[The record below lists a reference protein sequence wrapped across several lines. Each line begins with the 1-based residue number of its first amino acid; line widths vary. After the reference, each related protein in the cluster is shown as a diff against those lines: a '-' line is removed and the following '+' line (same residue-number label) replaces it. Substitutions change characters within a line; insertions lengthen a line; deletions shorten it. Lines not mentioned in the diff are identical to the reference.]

1 MKSVGNEF
9 GLEVGIQTFPDLQ
22 HAMDVAVMG
31 DSVLV
36 CREGEQ
42 KVRGVGA
49 RGGGGRILCRAEG
62 PKVVL
67 SAGDTS
73 LEEGRLELDMV
84 EHGAGV
90 LVRETVV
97 KVVGKGKWQLKD
109 CKVRVGGDGLDLG
122 EKSEGN

>member
-1 MKSVGNEF
+1 MLG
-9 GLEVGIQTFPDLQ
+9 
-22 HAMDVAVMG
+22 
-31 DSVLV
+31 
-36 CREGEQ
+36 
-42 KVRGVGA
+42 
-49 RGGGGRILCRAEG
+49 RAEG

-73 LEEGRLELDMV
+73 NVFIGLEEGRLELDMV

-109 CKVRVGGDGLDLG
+109 CKVRVGGVGLDLG